1 MNAEPKIIHYGLI
14 GHPLGHSYSQAFF
27 TKLFKEEKTAENYS
41 NFDLDRLD
49 SSALDALINGDSYLA
64 GCNVTS
70 PYKEAIVPFL
80 ASLSYEAAAAGAVNC
95 LRIERTA
102 DGYRLH
108 GYNTDIRGFGL
119 ATADMTDRLGSGQ
132 GALILG
138 TGGAAKAAA
147 VALDLRGVPHTFV
160 SRTHRAPD
168 TILYTD
174 ITPEIIADKPLIIN
188 ATPAGM
194 FPAVD
199 TEPPF
204 PYALLNNRCTVF
216 DMIYNPAH
224 TLFMQKAAAAGAEV
238 RGGLEML
245 HVQALESLKIWRNN

>member
-14 GHPLGHSYSQAFF
+14 GHPLGHSYSRAFF
-27 TKLFKEEKTAENYS
+27 TKLFEEEKTAESYS
-41 NFDLDRLD
+41 NFDLDHLD
-49 SSALDALINGDSYLA
+49 ASTLDALVKGNPCLA

-70 PYKEAIVPFL
+70 PYKEAILPFL
-80 ASLSYEAAAAGAVNC
+80 ASLSPEAAAAGAVNC

-108 GYNTDIRGFGL
+108 GHNTDIRGFG
-119 ATADMTDRLGSGQ
+119 AAVADMTDRLAASQ

-147 VALDLRGVPHTFV
+147 VALDLRSVPHTFV
-160 SRTHRAPD
+160 SRSHRAPD

-204 PYALLNNRCTVF
+204 PYALLDSRCMVF
-216 DMIYNPAH
+216 DMIYNPAS
-224 TLFMQKAAAAGAEV
+224 TLFMQKAEATGAEA

-245 HVQALESLKIWRNN
+245 HIQALESLKIWRTN

>member
-27 TKLFKEEKTAENYS
+27 TKLFEEEKTVESYS

-49 SSALDALINGDSYLA
+49 ASTLDALVEVDPCLA

-70 PYKEAIVPFL
+70 PYKEAILPFL
-80 ASLSYEAAAAGAVNC
+80 TSLSPEAAAAGAVNC
-95 LRIERTA
+95 LRIERTP

-108 GYNTDIRGFGL
+108 GYNTDIRGFG
-119 ATADMTDRLGSGQ
+119 AAVADMTDRLAAGQ

-147 VALDLRGVPHTFV
+147 VALDLIGVPHTFV
-160 SRTHRAPD
+160 SRTQRIVG

-174 ITPEIIADKPLIIN
+174 ITSELISENPLIIN

-204 PYALLNNRCTVF
+204 PYALLDSRCMVF
-216 DMIYNPAH
+216 DMIYNPAR
-224 TLFMQKAAAAGAEV
+224 TLFMQKAAAAGAEA

-245 HVQALESLKIWRNN
+245 HIQALESLKIWRNN

>member
-27 TKLFKEEKTAENYS
+27 TKLFEEEKTAESYS

-49 SSALDALINGDSYLA
+49 ASTLDALVKGDPCLA

-70 PYKEAIVPFL
+70 PYKEAILPFL
-80 ASLSYEAAAAGAVNC
+80 ASLSPEAAAAGAVNC
-95 LRIERTA
+95 LRIERTS

-108 GYNTDIRGFGL
+108 GYNTDIRGFGR
-119 ATADMTDRLGSGQ
+119 AVADMTDRLTAGQ

-147 VALDLRGVPHTFV
+147 VALDLIGVPHSFV
-160 SRTHRAPD
+160 SRTRRTAG

-174 ITPEIIADKPLIIN
+174 ITSELISENPLIIN

-194 FPAVD
+194 FPAAD
-199 TEPPF
+199 TDPPF
-204 PYALLNNRCTVF
+204 PYALLNSRCMVF

-245 HVQALESLKIWRNN
+245 HIQALESLKIWRNN